1 MKKRRSIIISIL
13 VLFVLLTGVVV
24 FTPLKY
30 QIQIFFTG
38 QKSFNNCPGCNIYF
52 PDVVAVQE
60 KAYRNERIKKQQTFK
75 GLDRLHAKGELSEIA
90 SNEYYLVE
98 DMPFARPY
106 VMPKVVD
113 FLNELSLQYKEELD
127 KKGISYYPFSITSAT
142 RSIESANE
150 LAEEN
155 NIARKNSHHL
165 LGKTLDI
172 SYKKFGGNKERQLA
186 FIDALKSL
194 RESGKCYVIY
204 EIKGALH
211 LTVR

>member
-1 MKKRRSIIISIL
+1 MKKRRSIIIPIL
-13 VLFVLLTGVVV
+13 VLFILLTGVVI

-38 QKSFNNCPGCNIYF
+38 QKSFKNCPGCDIYF

-98 DMPFARPY
+98 DMGFARPY

-113 FLNELSLQYKEELD
+113 FLNDLSLQYKEELE
-127 KKGISYYPFSITSAT
+127 KKGVSYFPFSITNAT

-150 LAEEN
+150 LAGEN

-172 SYKKFGGNKERQLA
+172 SYKKFGGSKERQLA

-194 RESGKCYVIY
+194 RESGKCYVKY
-204 EIKGALH
+204 ETTGALH

>member
-1 MKKRRSIIISIL
+1 MRKLR
-13 VLFVLLTGVVV
+13 LFFITLMLFFGVVCILIY
-24 FTPLKY
+24 FSPLKHR
-30 QIQIFFTG
+30 IMIFLSG
-38 QKSFNNCPGCNIYF
+38 QQSFKNCPGCNIYF

-75 GLDRLHAKGELSEIA
+75 GLDRLHAKGDLSEIA

-98 DMPFARPY
+98 DMGFARPY

-127 KKGISYYPFSITSAT
+127 KKGVSYYPFSITSAT
-142 RSIESANE
+142 RSIESAND
-150 LAEEN
+150 LADEN
-155 NIARKNSHHL
+155 TIARKNSHHL

-172 SYKKFGGNKERQLA
+172 SYKKFGGSKERQLA